1 MSDDM
6 EKYIRKIELQGK
18 IKPDMTDSQKNTAT
32 LNRMKARYL
41 RKIHNKPLL
50 KKARGGTF
58 KGTF

>member
-18 IKPDMTDSQKNTAT
+18 IKPGMTDSQKNTAT

-50 KKARGGTF
+50 KKARG
-58 KGTF
+58 